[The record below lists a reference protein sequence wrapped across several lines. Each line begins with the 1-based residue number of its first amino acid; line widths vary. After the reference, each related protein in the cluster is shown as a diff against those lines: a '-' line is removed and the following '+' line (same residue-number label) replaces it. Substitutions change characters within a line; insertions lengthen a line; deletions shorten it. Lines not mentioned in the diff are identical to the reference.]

1 MSREI
6 LEKAF
11 EKTKQNEEKER
22 KQMRIAKAL
31 GEVGGSIAA
40 LALDATVIWAI
51 LVYLVGV
58 PVSWLAIFGGMLLF
72 QIVKF
77 KVTQ

>member
-11 EKTKQNEEKER
+11 EKTKQNEEKEKTR
-22 KQMRIAKAL
+22 MRVAEAL
-31 GEVGGSIAA
+31 GQVVGTIAA

-51 LVYLVGV
+51 TVYLIGV
-58 PVSWLAIFGGMLLF
+58 PVSWLAILGGVLLF

-77 KVTQ
+77 KVTR

>member
-11 EKTKQNEEKER
+11 EKTKQKEEQEKT
-22 KQMRIAKAL
+22 QMRIAGAL
-31 GEVGGSIAA
+31 GQVAGTIAA
-40 LALDATVIWAI
+40 LALDTTVIWAI
-51 LVYLVGV
+51 TVYLIGV
-58 PVSWLAIFGGMLLF
+58 PVSWFAILGGILLF

-77 KVTQ
+77 KVTR